1 MKFNYYFSCCWI
13 PWVNLECLDFYAQIL
28 TSKTSPQRE
37 MKENLL
43 QLLSSRST
51 FVGDSSMWSKCTF
64 CYLDLFIICK
74 FIFAQAISGSAT
86 WGHMDVIALFF
97 WEEWISSLSEKVLN
111 LVESFQVD
119 FITSMTSV
127 NVHTYGYYSE
137 TFESLSMNTW
147 QMMGWCI
154 GWFIIYW
161 MYLDM
166 NLTHHERTILIN
178 NSV

>member
-1 MKFNYYFSCCWI
+1 
-13 PWVNLECLDFYAQIL
+13 
-28 TSKTSPQRE
+28 

-97 WEEWISSLSEKVLN
+97 WEEWISSLSEKVLIFY
-111 LVESFQVD
+111 ESFQVD
-119 FITSMTSV
+119 FITSMISV

-137 TFESLSMNTW
+137 TFESLGMNTYIADDG
-147 QMMGWCI
+147 MMYRL
-154 GWFIIYW
+154 IYHLLNVFRYVSYASW
-161 MYLDM
+161 KNHFDQ
-166 NLTHHERTILIN
+166 
-178 NSV
+178 

>member
-1 MKFNYYFSCCWI
+1 MKFNYYFSCWWI
-13 PWVNLECLDFYAQIL
+13 PCVNSKCLDFYAQIL

-111 LVESFQVD
+111 FLWIFSSWFHHKYD
-119 FITSMTSV
+119 LCKC
-127 NVHTYGYYSE
+127 TYI
-137 TFESLSMNTW
+137 W
-147 QMMGWCI
+147 
-154 GWFIIYW
+154 
-161 MYLDM
+161 
-166 NLTHHERTILIN
+166 ILFWNIWKP
-178 NSV
+178 

>member
-1 MKFNYYFSCCWI
+1 
-13 PWVNLECLDFYAQIL
+13 
-28 TSKTSPQRE
+28 

-137 TFESLSMNTW
+137 TFESLSMNTYIADDG
-147 QMMGWCI
+147 MMYRL
-154 GWFIIYW
+154 IY
-161 MYLDM
+161 YLLNVFRYESYASWKNHFDQ
-166 NLTHHERTILIN
+166 
-178 NSV
+178 